1 MTEGHRSTGYCGLC
15 CGPLHKW
22 DTFCGACGTPVLA
35 HAARA
40 TEEISS
46 QVQPPP
52 LVAPSGGGRRVRR
65 WIVPA
70 ALLVVMVASAGCG
83 GEGASGAAEEYG
95 TTEAAERIDDAPTGD
110 QYTEEETQ
118 HRDYQVLN
126 IRNDT
131 DTTGRLTGYD
141 IPTARANV
149 VTRSYEGLEQIG
161 HELYLEGERE
171 GYDIVVVGFS
181 VDEGYGMEPAE
192 TYVYFANPDLEE
204 IYYDRMDQEHETLKG
219 N

>member
-1 MTEGHRSTGYCGLC
+1 MGGTIRETGTVL
-15 CGPLHKW
+15 LLSA
-22 DTFCGACGTPVLA
+22 FFVLA
-35 HAARA
+35 
-40 TEEISS
+40 
-46 QVQPPP
+46 
-52 LVAPSGGGRRVRR
+52 L
-65 WIVPA
+65 
-70 ALLVVMVASAGCG
+70 ASAGCG
-83 GEGASGAAEEYG
+83 GEGASGAAEEEYG
-95 TTEAAERIDDAPTGD
+95 TTETAERDDFPTEY
-110 QYTEEETQ
+110 QYAQEETQ
-118 HRDYQVLN
+118 DRDYQVLN

-149 VTRSYEGLEQIG
+149 VAGSYEGLEEIG

-192 TYVYFANPDLEE
+192 TYVYFAKPELEE
-204 IYYDRMDQEHETLKG
+204 IYYDLMDPEHETMKG

>member
-1 MTEGHRSTGYCGLC
+1 MGCTTRKAGMVILLPAFLLLSL
-15 CGPLHKW
+15 
-22 DTFCGACGTPVLA
+22 
-35 HAARA
+35 
-40 TEEISS
+40 
-46 QVQPPP
+46 
-52 LVAPSGGGRRVRR
+52 GG
-65 WIVPA
+65 
-70 ALLVVMVASAGCG
+70 AGCG
-83 GEGASGAAEEYG
+83 GGEASEAAEEYG
-95 TTEAAERIDDAPTGD
+95 TTETAERVDDAPTRD

-118 HRDYQVLN
+118 YQDYQVLN

-149 VTRSYEGLEQIG
+149 VAESYEGLEEIG

-181 VDEGYGMEPAE
+181 VDEGYGLEPAE
-192 TYVYFANPDLEE
+192 TYVFFANPDLEE
-204 IYYDRMDQEHETLKG
+204 IYYDRMDPEQETLKG